1 LALGFSRVAVTDP
14 ALQRAAGLAALAAA
28 VVGLLYSISFVVVSR
43 LSPAAGGLLSALFLL
58 LGGLLT
64 IVALAGVYD
73 RRREARPALALLVVV
88 VGSAGALGATVHG
101 GYDLANA
108 IHPPGSL
115 PSDVPNA
122 VDPRGLLTFGVAGLA
137 LLLLGLL
144 VGARLGRFAVFAGAL
159 LVLVYLAR
167 LIVLTPSNPLVLLP
181 AALAGFVVNPAFY
194 VWLGLW
200 LRRSPDGG

>member
-1 LALGFSRVAVTDP
+1 
-14 ALQRAAGLAALAAA
+14 LQRAAGLAALAAA

-58 LGGLLT
+58 LGGLFT